1 MSKLKI
7 VVLYDRVLV
16 DEAEETATPDKSPV
30 VRTLDKKEV
39 EEEVAEA
46 LTKLGHE
53 PTMHEL
59 DGTPK
64 SLLALA
70 RLECDL
76 IFNLTESFADDDTAD
91 FKIAGFLELVGK
103 RYTGSG
109 THGLMLAQD
118 KAIAK
123 KIFAF
128 HGIHTPVFAKSF
140 RGRLDFSH
148 DLQFPVIVKP
158 AREDGSIGIE
168 FSAVVSSIRELME
181 RMDWL
186 HANFNS
192 PVLIEEYIE
201 GREMYVGVIGND
213 KPEALPVVELDL
225 SKLPDGTPRIA
236 AAEVK
241 WGKGTKAYRDTKSAV
256 ATDLPEETVTALQQT
271 AVAAYQALELRDYGR
286 VDMRLQPDGRVHVI
300 EVNPNPWLSS
310 KAEFAMAAR
319 KSGRNYPQLVEE
331 IVDLAMA
338 QSLSQLP
345 TPNLQLPRSWELEI
359 GNWEFSGSYFPVR
372 RPQVERSR
380 SPVHIPERIDDF
392 RLPVAHRETVR
403 DDPGTAAQLSREDRT
418 KLHVRC
424 RQQIERDDRRIRHI
438 DCHRVLDQKFHA
450 SLDASRLGVGFCLI
464 DQVGVDVHADTAR
477 AELLRGGDDDPP
489 IAASKVVHH
498 IARADLRE
506 REHAL
511 HDIGGCR
518 HVRREAPALC
528 CERRLKQQRDGRK
541 HSRKQDFRPSEPNHG
556 RIVLSGRHLLS
567 SIESPCSSPEVRT
580 I

>member
-1 MSKLKI
+1 MSKLNI

-16 DEAEETATPDKSPV
+16 DESEESAPATEKSPV
-30 VRTLDKKEV
+30 TRTLDKKEV
-39 EEEVAEA
+39 EDEVAEA
-46 LTKLGHE
+46 LVKLGHE
-53 PTMHEL
+53 PVMHEL

-64 SLLALA
+64 SLLGLA
-70 RLECDL
+70 RIECDL
-76 IFNLTESFADDDTAD
+76 VFNLTESFGDDDTAD
-91 FKIAGFLELVGK
+91 FKIAGFLELIGK

-168 FSAVVSSIRELME
+168 FSAVVNSIRELME

-186 HANFNS
+186 HAHFNS

-213 KPEALPVVELDL
+213 NPEALPIVELDL

-241 WGKGTKAYRDTKSAV
+241 WGKGTSAYRDTKSAI
-256 ATDLPEETVTALQQT
+256 ATDLPEETALTLQQT

-286 VDMRLQPDGRVHVI
+286 VDMRLQADGRVHVI

-319 KSGRNYPQLVEE
+319 RAGRTYSQLVAE
-331 IVDLAMA
+331 IVELA
-338 QSLSQLP
+338 
-345 TPNLQLPRSWELEI
+345 
-359 GNWEFSGSYFPVR
+359 V
-372 RPQVERSR
+372 
-380 SPVHIPERIDDF
+380 
-392 RLPVAHRETVR
+392 
-403 DDPGTAAQLSREDRT
+403 
-418 KLHVRC
+418 
-424 RQQIERDDRRIRHI
+424 
-438 DCHRVLDQKFHA
+438 
-450 SLDASRLGVGFCLI
+450 
-464 DQVGVDVHADTAR
+464 AR
-477 AELLRGGDDDPP
+477 A
-489 IAASKVVHH
+489 
-498 IARADLRE
+498 
-506 REHAL
+506 
-511 HDIGGCR
+511 
-518 HVRREAPALC
+518 
-528 CERRLKQQRDGRK
+528 
-541 HSRKQDFRPSEPNHG
+541 
-556 RIVLSGRHLLS
+556 
-567 SIESPCSSPEVRT
+567 
-580 I
+580 

>member
-7 VVLYDRVLV
+7 IVLFDRVLV
-16 DEAEETATPDKSPV
+16 PHSEEQAQAVDKSPV
-30 VRTLDKKEV
+30 VRALDKKEV
-39 EEEVAEA
+39 EAEVAEA
-46 LTKLGHE
+46 LARLGHE

-59 DGTPK
+59 DGTPR

-76 IFNLTESFADDDTAD
+76 VFNLTESFGNDDTAD

-103 RYTGSG
+103 KYTGSG

-148 DLQFPVIVKP
+148 DLQFPVIAKP

-168 FSAVVSSIRELME
+168 FCAVANSIRELME

-186 HANFNS
+186 HANFDS

-236 AAEVK
+236 SAEVK
-241 WGKGTKAYRDTKSAV
+241 WGKGTGAYRDTKSAI
-256 ATDLPEETVTALQQT
+256 ATDLAEESLLALQQT

-286 VDMRLQPDGRVHVI
+286 VDMRLQSNGRVHVI

-319 KSGRNYPQLVEE
+319 KSGRTYSQLVEE
-331 IVDLAMA
+331 IVELAMA
-338 QSLSQLP
+338 
-345 TPNLQLPRSWELEI
+345 
-359 GNWEFSGSYFPVR
+359 
-372 RPQVERSR
+372 
-380 SPVHIPERIDDF
+380 
-392 RLPVAHRETVR
+392 
-403 DDPGTAAQLSREDRT
+403 
-418 KLHVRC
+418 
-424 RQQIERDDRRIRHI
+424 
-438 DCHRVLDQKFHA
+438 
-450 SLDASRLGVGFCLI
+450 
-464 DQVGVDVHADTAR
+464 R
-477 AELLRGGDDDPP
+477 A
-489 IAASKVVHH
+489 
-498 IARADLRE
+498 
-506 REHAL
+506 
-511 HDIGGCR
+511 
-518 HVRREAPALC
+518 
-528 CERRLKQQRDGRK
+528 
-541 HSRKQDFRPSEPNHG
+541 
-556 RIVLSGRHLLS
+556 
-567 SIESPCSSPEVRT
+567 
-580 I
+580 